1 MILVDNFYEILKKN
15 KVNFF
20 TGVPDSVLKLFLK
33 KVSKLNKEEHVAVL
47 IENKT
52 FFEKQKKLN
61 INNNNICISSK
72 KISKKIYQVF
82 KSYNKVYN

>member
-1 MILVDNFYEILKKN
+1 MILVDNFYEILKKTN
-15 KVNFF
+15 K
-20 TGVPDSVLKLFLK
+20 P
-33 KVSKLNKEEHVAVL
+33 VAVL

-72 KISKKIYQVF
+72 KVPKKIYQVF